1 MMGAVAELKLPS
13 RRSPAALLALCLMA
27 PLLVACRSIPG
38 TGSVWELG
46 KAQLLEWKVDQI
58 GFDQN
63 SELEASGL
71 AFVGDVLMV
80 ASEKYGSLVVVEPNA
95 DLRARVIR
103 IDVPRYSELEGVAVA
118 GDVLYLCDEAHAAVY
133 RVDLGSATRL
143 HELAPDTL
151 LEAVPLELEGID
163 VIGAKIGFEG
173 IEVSLDRAHLYLV
186 LERSEVAENVCVSPI
201 YTLRIEDDRLIR
213 ENDPLEIALE
223 DCNWRLTDLAWH
235 DGRLLALKT
244 RFPGERYHLI
254 EIDLDRGLSML
265 LLDLTVPMVHLG
277 TLGWDNNI
285 EGMAVADD
293 GSLWLVSD
301 NSVSTVIDDPLPPV
315 ASKRTLL
322 MRIPARD

>member
-1 MMGAVAELKLPS
+1 MMGPMAESKSLS
-13 RRSPAALLALCLMA
+13 RRGPAAFLAVCLMV
-27 PLLVACRSIPG
+27 LLLGGCSSIPG
-38 TGSVWELG
+38 TGSAWELG
-46 KAQLLEWKVDQI
+46 KAELLEWKVDEV

-71 AFVGDVLMV
+71 AFIGDVLLV

-118 GDVLYLCDEAHAAVY
+118 DDVLFLCDEAHAAVY
-133 RVDLGSATRL
+133 RVDLDRA
-143 HELAPDTL
+143 APLEEMAPNTL
-151 LEAVPLELEGID
+151 LEASPLELEGID

-173 IEVSLDRAHLYLV
+173 IEVSLDREHVYLV
-186 LERSEVAENVCVSPI
+186 LERSLIAEDVCVSPI
-201 YTLRIEDDRLIR
+201 YTLRIEDDRLVR
-213 ENDPLEIALE
+213 DDDPLEIDLE

-235 DGRLLALKT
+235 EGRLLALKT

-254 EIDLDRGLSML
+254 EIDLEQGLSRL
-265 LLDLTVPMVHLG
+265 LLDMTVPMVHLG

-285 EGMAVADD
+285 EGMAIAED

-301 NSVSTVIDDPLPPV
+301 NSVSTVIDDPVPPA
-315 ASKRTLL
+315 ASKRTIL

>member
-1 MMGAVAELKLPS
+1 MMGAMARLKLLL
-13 RRSPAALLALCLMA
+13 RRRPAALLALLLMA
-27 PLLVACRSIPG
+27 PLLAACRSIPG
-38 TGSVWELG
+38 TGSPWELG
-46 KAQLLEWKVDQI
+46 QAELLEWKVDQV
-58 GFDQN
+58 GFDQD

-71 AFVGDVLMV
+71 AFVGDVLLV

-95 DLRARVIR
+95 ELRARVIR

-133 RVDLGSATRL
+133 QVDLDGTTL
-143 HELAPDTL
+143 FHEMAPDTL
-151 LEAVPLELEGID
+151 LEAQHLDLEGID

-173 IEVSLDRAHLYLV
+173 IEVSLDREHVYLV
-186 LERSEVAENVCVSPI
+186 LERSQIAKDVCVSPI
-201 YTLRIEDDRLIR
+201 YTLRIEEVRLVR
-213 ENDPLEIALE
+213 EEDPLEIDLE
-223 DCNWRLTDLAWH
+223 DCNWRLTDLAWY

-254 EIDLDRGLSML
+254 EIDLERATSRL

-285 EGMAVADD
+285 EGLAVAED

-301 NSVSTVIDDPLPPV
+301 NSVSTVIDDPVPP
-315 ASKRTLL
+315 AARKRTIL